1 MEHLPII
8 QQPYNLANHFTN
20 LTIHMALFS
29 QGGYETTN
37 KPFDHINDLAAIRF
51 VKLIPQN

>member
-1 MEHLPII
+1 M
-8 QQPYNLANHFTN
+8 T
-20 LTIHMALFS
+20 LFS

-37 KPFDHINDLAAIRF
+37 KPFGHINDLAAIRF